1 MRSSAAAEHNRAPT
15 LTFGKASHPGH
26 GHANQDAVAA
36 GWNAAGDVLAAAL
49 ADGIASS
56 EVSGEAAS
64 AAVDGFVV
72 DYHCAP
78 AAWSAEVAGRHVLTA
93 LNAGL
98 HARTLDSRYR
108 QDMNRGYVCACS
120 ALVGAGSDAD
130 LFQVGDT
137 QIFRRRD
144 GALDVMHHGDIIP
157 RVERARRRVL
167 ETLHVSLV
175 RSRREKQRA
184 FARSLS
190 RFNLGDF
197 FILDADIKT
206 SPSIRKICVSDN

>member
-78 AAWSAEVAGRHVLTA
+78 AAWSAEVAGRKIIDSACEFVRFVGRT
-93 LNAGL
+93 GL
-98 HARTLDSRYR
+98 GGDGRRY
-108 QDMNRGYVCACS
+108 GSYV
-120 ALVGAGSDAD
+120 
-130 LFQVGDT
+130 
-137 QIFRRRD
+137 
-144 GALDVMHHGDIIP
+144 
-157 RVERARRRVL
+157 
-167 ETLHVSLV
+167 
-175 RSRREKQRA
+175 
-184 FARSLS
+184 
-190 RFNLGDF
+190 
-197 FILDADIKT
+197 
-206 SPSIRKICVSDN
+206 